1 MEIEGKKAVIVGG
14 ASGMAKASAELL
26 RQKGADIAILDLPT
40 SAGAEV
46 AKELGGT
53 FHEVNILDDAQTETA
68 MADAVEALGGLHI
81 AVNTA
86 GGGTAKRTLT
96 KEGPHPLEEFRK
108 IVELNLIG
116 TFNSEPAPGQLHV
129 DQRA

>member
-1 MEIEGKKAVIVGG
+1 MEIKGKKAVIVGG

-53 FHEVNILDDAQTETA
+53 FHEVDVLNDDQVETA
-68 MADAVEALGGLHI
+68 LARRRRR
-81 AVNTA
+81 A
-86 GGGTAKRTLT
+86 GR
-96 KEGPHPLEEFRK
+96 
-108 IVELNLIG
+108 
-116 TFNSEPAPGQLHV
+116 PAHRGEH
-129 DQRA
+129 RRRRHRRSAR

>member
-1 MEIEGKKAVIVGG
+1 MEIKGKKAVIVGG

-53 FHEVNILDDAQTETA
+53 FHEVDILDDAQTE
-68 MADAVEALGGLHI
+68 
-81 AVNTA
+81 
-86 GGGTAKRTLT
+86 
-96 KEGPHPLEEFRK
+96 
-108 IVELNLIG
+108 IG
-116 TFNSEPAPGQLHV
+116 HGRRRRPRWAACTS
-129 DQRA
+129 R

>member
-1 MEIEGKKAVIVGG
+1 MEIKGKKAVIVGG

-26 RQKGADIAILDLPT
+26 RQKGADIAILDLPK

-53 FHEVNILDDAQTETA
+53 FHEVDILDDDQTETA

-86 GGGTAKRTLT
+86 GGGTAKRTLDQ
-96 KEGPHPLEEFRK
+96 GRA
-108 IVELNLIG
+108 
-116 TFNSEPAPGQLHV
+116 APPRGLPPDH
-129 DQRA
+129 

>member
-1 MEIEGKKAVIVGG
+1 MEIQGKKAVIVGG

-53 FHEVNILDDAQTETA
+53 FHEVDILDDAQTESA
-68 MADAVEALGGLHI
+68 LADAVDGA
-81 AVNTA
+81 
-86 GGGTAKRTLT
+86 R
-96 KEGPHPLEEFRK
+96 R
-108 IVELNLIG
+108 
-116 TFNSEPAPGQLHV
+116 PAHRGEHRRRR
-129 DQRA
+129 QRPSAR

>member
-1 MEIEGKKAVIVGG
+1 
-14 ASGMAKASAELL
+14 MAKASAELL

-116 TFNSEPAPGQLHV
+116 TFDFDAAPCMSTNQPAP
-129 DQRA
+129 